1 MGETIE
7 IAPLTASPMS
17 STLILRTPVRR
28 TDSMREI
35 ALGHNG

>member
-1 MGETIE
+1 MGETLE

-17 STLILRTPVRR
+17 STLILLTPDRR
-28 TDSMREI
+28 TDSQRET